1 MTNYQVALPLEKRRE
16 GRRNRRWRSA
26 TPIKRRSSA
35 FGGAGWKK
43 QKKKEVPLELLTVPT
58 ASELLSLRSRR
69 NKKEKEEGGR
79 REKRRRR
86 INKSSTD
93 VLREREE
100 EEEEVEKEYQV
111 PASRFSSRKTL
122 PMQPW
127 CLKIA
132 KDHRLHVQLLVG
144 EETK

>member
-1 MTNYQVALPLEKRRE
+1 MANYQVALPLEKRRE
-16 GRRNRRWRSA
+16 GRRSRRWRSS
-26 TPIKRRSSA
+26 TPRKSGNST
-35 FGGAGWKK
+35 FGGAGWEK
-43 QKKKEVPLELLTVPT
+43 QKKKKVPLELLTVPT